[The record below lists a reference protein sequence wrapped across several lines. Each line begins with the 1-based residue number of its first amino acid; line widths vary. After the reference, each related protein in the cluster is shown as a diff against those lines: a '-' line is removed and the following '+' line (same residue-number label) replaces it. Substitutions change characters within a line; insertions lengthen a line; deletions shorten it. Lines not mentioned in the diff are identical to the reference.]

1 MLTESLIRARHI
13 EIVGVFLEDAVEM
26 PLVQDQQV
34 VKTLLSN

>member
-1 MLTESLIRARHI
+1 MRTRQIV
-13 EIVGVFLEDAVEM
+13 IVGVFLEDAVEM